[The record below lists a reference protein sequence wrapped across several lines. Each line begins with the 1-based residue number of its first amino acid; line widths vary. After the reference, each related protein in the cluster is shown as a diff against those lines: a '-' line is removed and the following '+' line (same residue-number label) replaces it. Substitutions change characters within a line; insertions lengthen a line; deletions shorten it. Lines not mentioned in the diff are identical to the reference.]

1 MLGGLRNSCAKSQ
14 IRYLWYLLDQIENCS
29 FERAETEGSFSS
41 RDNDDVQNA
50 TLDQGRVLSPPTTL
64 HIHTCTLYN
73 WTLVS
78 NSSKNEFLFFFV
90 AGKHWRSTVSNLGI
104 TRQSLEN

>member
-1 MLGGLRNSCAKSQ
+1 MLGGLGNSCAKSQ

-29 FERAETEGSFSS
+29 FERTENEGSFSS

-64 HIHTCTLYN
+64 HIHTCTLYMQRMYSLCQCFPHIN
-73 WTLVS
+73 WTS
-78 NSSKNEFLFFFV
+78 CPY
-90 AGKHWRSTVSNLGI
+90 
-104 TRQSLEN
+104 LEKDLR